1 MWFAAVG
8 KRMEQGAE
16 VGGLQQETKEAGFLD
31 LQEPTLEEETQVIKV
46 SRQED
51 HGRTQCGV

>member
-1 MWFAAVG
+1 
-8 KRMEQGAE
+8 MEQGAE

-46 SRQED
+46 SRQEN